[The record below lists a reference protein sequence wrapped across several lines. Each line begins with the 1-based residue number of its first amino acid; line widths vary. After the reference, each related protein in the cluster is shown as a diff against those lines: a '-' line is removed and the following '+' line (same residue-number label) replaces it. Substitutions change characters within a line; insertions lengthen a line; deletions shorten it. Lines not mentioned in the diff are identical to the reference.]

1 MESSY
6 LFRNGIKQN
15 NLFKNA
21 LKNTH
26 AIQFKPIK
34 IENTFKYF
42 FSDFGWT
49 PNAKMV
55 CCT

>member
-1 MESSY
+1 MESS
-6 LFRNGIKQN
+6 LGMESSKITC
-15 NLFKNA
+15 LKNA
-21 LKNTH
+21 LKNNH